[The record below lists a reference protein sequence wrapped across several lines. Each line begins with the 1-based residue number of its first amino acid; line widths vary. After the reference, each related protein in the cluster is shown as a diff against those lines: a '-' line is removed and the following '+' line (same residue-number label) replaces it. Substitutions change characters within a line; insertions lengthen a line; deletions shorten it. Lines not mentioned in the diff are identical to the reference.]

1 MITRI
6 DIPNTAPPRC
16 IVTSSDSFE
25 SLSEAVSWIT
35 ETEPEW
41 VCVGEPFV
49 IPAFDGPGFAFERPL
64 SDGTTFQGRVRAG
77 QYLELR
83 SPEVN

>member
-1 MITRI
+1 MITRSNI
-6 DIPNTAPPRC
+6 ADTAHQRC
-16 IVTSSDSFE
+16 MVTSSDSFE

-41 VCVGEPFV
+41 VCVGEPFIV
-49 IPAFDGPGFAFERPL
+49 SAFNGPGFENETPL
-64 SDGTTFQGRVRAG
+64 SDGTTLRGRVRAG